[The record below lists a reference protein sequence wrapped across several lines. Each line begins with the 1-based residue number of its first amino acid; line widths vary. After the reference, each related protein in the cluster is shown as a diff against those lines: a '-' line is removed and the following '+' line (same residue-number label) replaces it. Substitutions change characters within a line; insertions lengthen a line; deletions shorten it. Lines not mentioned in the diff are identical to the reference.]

1 MSQYIGKTISLI
13 SVTDNRYVGLLENI
27 DSEKGTVTLSNVR
40 CFGTEGRKNWGP
52 EEIFPNPTIYQSVQF
67 NGNDVKDLSILE
79 VRLED
84 VHPVLPPTS
93 NQLPIVSPPSA
104 STTNTT
110 TSDQQQQQQQQNQ
123 NFANNMEQTSVNKN
137 IPAAVAGYGVYAPAR
152 TIEAETNT
160 TTTTAAATTTTTTTT
175 TVANGELENND
186 NKAVDDKEID
196 VTTDTQ
202 NIVSNV
208 PSTSTEPTYNT
219 QQQEPQRHHYS
230 HRSRNQKIEI
240 PNSDFDFASSNA
252 KFLKENPIMTSDK
265 QETGIDSN
273 DGESTADS
281 SREETFYNKKSSF
294 FDTIS
299 TSAEINTNMRWQ
311 EEKELNMDTFGQVS
325 IRPRFHSNRG
335 RGRGNYRGRGR
346 GNYRGRGRGSSNNNN
361 NNYRGGYHNNGYR
374 NNSNNNSNGQ
384 FHNNFNQSNEVSS
397 FQNQPTVGF

>member
-84 VHPVLPPTS
+84 VHPVLPPTTS
-93 NQLPIVSPPSA
+93 QLPIVSPPSA
-104 STTNTT
+104 STANTT
-110 TSDQQQQQQQQNQ
+110 APQQQQQNQ
-123 NFANNMEQTSVNKN
+123 NQTSANNMEQTSVNKS
-137 IPAAVAGYGVYAPAR
+137 IPAAVAGYGVYAPAH
-152 TIEAETNT
+152 TIETET
-160 TTTTAAATTTTTTTT
+160 TTSTTS
-175 TVANGELENND
+175 GRLENND
-186 NKAVDDKEID
+186 NKTVDDKPQDKEID
-196 VTTDTQ
+196 VTTDTT
-202 NIVSNV
+202 NV
-208 PSTSTEPTYNT
+208 TSDVPTTSTEPTYNT
-219 QQQEPQRHHYS
+219 RQQQQRHHYS
-230 HRSRNQKIEI
+230 HPHSHRPRNQKIEI

-252 KFLKENPIMTSDK
+252 KFLKENPIMTLDK
-265 QETGIDSN
+265 QETSTDSN
-273 DGESTADS
+273 DGESTTDS

-311 EEKELNMDTFGQVS
+311 EERELNMDTFGQVS

-346 GNYRGRGRGSSNNNN
+346 GNYRGRGRGGSNNN
-361 NNYRGGYHNNGYR
+361 NNYRGGYHNNNYR
-374 NNSNNNSNGQ
+374 NNNSNNNDRE

-397 FQNQPTVGF
+397 FQNQPTVEF

>member
-13 SVTDNRYVGLLENI
+13 SVTDNRYVGLLKEI

-84 VHPVLPPTS
+84 VHPILPPTA
-93 NQLPIVSPPSA
+93 NQLSIVSPPSA
-104 STTNTT
+104 STTNATA
-110 TSDQQQQQQQQNQ
+110 SQQQQQQSQNQ
-123 NFANNMEQTSVNKN
+123 NSANNVEQTSGSKN
-137 IPAAVAGYGVYAPAR
+137 IPAAVAGYGVYAPTHTSETEA
-152 TIEAETNT
+152 TINT
-160 TTTTAAATTTTTTTT
+160 TSAR
-175 TVANGELENND
+175 LKSND
-186 NKAVDDKEID
+186 NNVVDDTPQDKNID
-196 VTTDTQ
+196 VTTD
-202 NIVSNV
+202 SANV
-208 PSTSTEPTYNT
+208 NSDAPAASIEHTYNA
-219 QQQEPQRHHYS
+219 QQRQQRNHYS
-230 HRSRNQKIEI
+230 HSHSYRPRNQKIEI

-252 KFLKENPIMTSDK
+252 KFLKENPTMALDK
-265 QETGIDSN
+265 QETSPDNNDS
-273 DGESTADS
+273 ESTVDS
-281 SREETFYNKKSSF
+281 SKEETFYNKKSSF

-346 GNYRGRGRGSSNNNN
+346 GNYRGRGRGGSNNNN
-361 NNYRGGYHNNGYR
+361 SNYRGGYHNNNYR
-374 NNSNNNSNGQ
+374 NNNNGGG
-384 FHNNFNQSNEVSS
+384 FHNNFDQSNQVPS
-397 FQNQPTVGF
+397 FQNQPSVEF